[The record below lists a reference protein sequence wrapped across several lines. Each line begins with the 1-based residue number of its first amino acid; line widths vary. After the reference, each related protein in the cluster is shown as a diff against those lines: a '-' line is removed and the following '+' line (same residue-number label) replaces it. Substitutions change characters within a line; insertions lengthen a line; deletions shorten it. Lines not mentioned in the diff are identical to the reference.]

1 MTDLEAPRETV
12 RERET
17 ALEAARAREAEEN
30 APLLELASLV
40 PDELKARLAEIHD
53 GLYCAARNEGLNCCV
68 DFLIG
73 TWGP

>member
-1 MTDLEAPRETV
+1 MADTE
-12 RERET
+12 RERLI
-17 ALEAARAREAEEN
+17 AEARDREAREN
-30 APLLELASLV
+30 GPLLELAGEV
-40 PDELKARLAEIHD
+40 PEGLKAKLAAIHD